1 MSLSAREGLFSRMP
15 KRENFKLNTW
25 FERDRQHVEVVDAAT
40 ESRTIVEWWDED
52 VTQAVEDGF
61 LDRRD
66 FLGSA
71 LEYADSVGLIP
82 EDLR

>member
-1 MSLSAREGLFSRMP
+1 MP

-25 FERDRQHVEVVDAAT
+25 FERDRQHVEVLDAAT
-40 ESRTIVEWWDED
+40 ERRTIVEWWDEY

-66 FLGSA
+66 LLGSA
-71 LEYADSVGLIP
+71 LEYADSLGLIP

>member
-1 MSLSAREGLFSRMP
+1 MP

-40 ESRTIVEWWDED
+40 ERRTIIEWWDED

-71 LEYADSVGLIP
+71 LEYADSLGLIP